1 MRTIVLEGER
11 WVVGRADDCD
21 IRLVDPTASR
31 HHLVIERRED
41 GLYFRDLGGVNAT
54 LLNGRQAREAKLQ
67 VGSTLT
73 VGMTR
78 LTLDTLRAQTK
89 VKIDPENHL
98 TRVVQRSYMEGGPT
112 DTPTPFPASGGL
124 QVTAADPRRLASLF
138 ETLATP
144 YSDLGSAEEIAGAML
159 DLALDQTMRQRG
171 LIGTFDVV
179 GQLTVLASA
188 DRTNSEGD
196 LHLPAELVESARARR
211 EPFLS
216 TTMENGSPTPEQLFA
231 PLGGIPGGLLMLD
244 TELPNAPRSQD
255 ALKIAAALG
264 KLIWRRLDEAEE
276 RYRLRTEVQR
286 LRSQRNPV
294 QTFLLA
300 GARLAGVAQ
309 RLRSAARHGLPVHLR
324 GEEGTEL
331 EMLARHLHASTPN
344 QVGPFV
350 TFQAGLVPPSRVE
363 EHLLGAGLEGQDGSM
378 LGGAFVR
385 AHGGLLFL
393 ENPELLPERVQ
404 DRLAVVLSRGLESA
418 GSSQR
423 AIPVD
428 VRVVS
433 AAQEIFGS
441 DPATT
446 SEAGFRLRPAL
457 AELLLSICIDV
468 PPLRSEPAEIAPLA
482 ELILTEMGPAPDGAP
497 RSLTDSARRML
508 VEHPWPGN
516 LRQLRRSLEF
526 AAARAGNQP
535 IAPRF
540 LPPEIQSKRGLNPRL
555 FPSLAEIEKQ
565 HIIKVVEASG
575 GNRREAANRLGIAIS
590 TLYDK
595 MRKFESGG

>member
-1 MRTIVLEGER
+1 
-11 WVVGRADDCD
+11 
-21 IRLVDPTASR
+21 
-31 HHLVIERRED
+31 
-41 GLYFRDLGGVNAT
+41 
-54 LLNGRQAREAKLQ
+54 
-67 VGSTLT
+67 
-73 VGMTR
+73 
-78 LTLDTLRAQTK
+78 LDTLRSQTK
-89 VKIDPENHL
+89 VQIDPENHL
-98 TRVVQRSYMEGGPT
+98 TRVVQRSYMEAEQAQ
-112 DTPTPFPASGGL
+112 TPTPLPTSGGL
-124 QVTAADPRRLASLF
+124 QANGADPRRLASLF

-144 YSDLGSAEEIAGAML
+144 YSDLGSAEEIASAML

-179 GQLTVLASA
+179 GQLTILASG

-196 LHLPAELVESARARR
+196 LHLPAELVESSRMRR

-216 TTMENGSPTPEQLFA
+216 TTIENGIPTPERLFA

-244 TELPNAPRSQD
+244 TELPNAPRSQE

-264 KLIWRRLDEAEE
+264 KLIWRRLDEADE

-300 GARLAGVAQ
+300 GARLAGIAQ

-344 QVGPFV
+344 QIGPFV
-350 TFQAGLVPPSRVE
+350 TFQAGMIPPSRAE
-363 EHLLGAGLEGQDGSM
+363 EQLLGAGLEGQDGSM
-378 LGGAFVR
+378 IGGAFVR
-385 AHGGLLFL
+385 AHGGVLYL

-404 DRLAVVLSRGLESA
+404 DRLAGVLSRGLA
-418 GSSQR
+418 GEGTNR
-423 AIPVD
+423 KAIPVD

-433 AAQEIFGS
+433 AAQEILNS
-441 DPATT
+441 DPAITAE
-446 SEAGFRLRPAL
+446 SGFKLRPAL
-457 AELLLSICIDV
+457 AELLLNICIEV

-497 RSLTDSARRML
+497 RSLTDGARRML

-516 LRQLRRSLEF
+516 LRQLRRALEF

-540 LPPEIQSKRGLNPRL
+540 LPPEIQSKRGLNPKL
-555 FPSLAEIEKQ
+555 FASLAEIERQ
-565 HIIKVVEASG
+565 HITRVVEASG
-575 GNRREAANRLGIAIS
+575 GNRREAATRLGIAIS

-595 MRKFESGG
+595 MRKFETSG